1 MDTLK
6 RFEDKINK
14 IIKTY
19 EDKVESYSKRISN
32 LEAVV
37 NQADAAMAAATD
49 SLDVDGYK
57 KAKRDKNDAVDEL
70 EMLKTKLERFQ
81 SDSMISYSD
90 YQALREDIVSE
101 YNRNLESYKKK
112 FAPMIR
118 EIKAAGE
125 SAGKFDQRVDDM
137 LVTLQRKVMKIS
149 SDPHAEVA
157 ESWQK
162 AVTNDRI
169 DSHPVVWFAA
179 NVIDSADD
187 NCLLD

>member
-6 RFEDKINK
+6 KFEDRINK

-19 EDKVESYSKRISN
+19 DSKVESYTTRISE
-32 LEAVV
+32 LESVV
-37 NQADAAMAAATD
+37 EQADAAMAAATD

-125 SAGKFDQRVDDM
+125 SAGKYDQRIDDM
-137 LVTLQRKVMKIS
+137 LLTLQRKVMKIS
-149 SDPHAEVA
+149 TDPRAEVA
-157 ESWQK
+157 EGWQK
-162 AVTNDRI
+162 AVINDCI

-179 NVIDSADD
+179 DVVGSADG

>member
-6 RFEDKINK
+6 KFEDRINK

-19 EDKVESYSKRISN
+19 DSKVESYTTRISE
-32 LEAVV
+32 LESVV
-37 NQADAAMAAATD
+37 EQADAAMAAATD

-70 EMLKTKLERFQ
+70 EMLKTKLEHSQ
-81 SDSMISYSD
+81 KAPMIPYAD

-125 SAGKFDQRVDDM
+125 SAGKYDQRIDDM
-137 LVTLQRKVMKIS
+137 LLTLQRKVMKIS
-149 SDPHAEVA
+149 TDPRAEVA

-162 AVTNDRI
+162 AVINDCI

-179 NVIDSADD
+179 NVVGSADD

>member
-6 RFEDKINK
+6 KFEDRISK

-19 EDKVESYSKRISN
+19 DSKVESYTTRISE

-37 NQADAAMAAATD
+37 EQADAAMAAATE
-49 SLDVDGYK
+49 SLDIDSYK
-57 KAKRDKNDAVDEL
+57 KAKRDKNDAVDEM
-70 EMLKTKLERFQ
+70 EMLKKKLEHSQ
-81 SDSMISYSD
+81 KAPMIPYAD

-149 SDPHAEVA
+149 TDPRAEVA

-162 AVTNDRI
+162 AVINDRI

-179 NVIDSADD
+179 NVVGSADD